1 MSFDA
6 NTVKELRERTGAGI
20 MNCKKALLETEGNME
35 KAIEYLRQKGLAA
48 AAKKSQRVAR
58 EGVVDAYVHAGG
70 RIGVL
75 VELNCET
82 DFVGRTDEF
91 KELAHELAM
100 QVAAL
105 NPLYVSRED
114 VPEDA
119 VEKEREILKAQAK
132 EEGKP
137 DKILDKIVDGRISK
151 FFESTCLLEQPYIR
165 DQSIKIQDLINQA
178 IAKVGENI
186 VVRRFVRFEVGEE
199 KDSGEAQ
206 V

>member
-165 DQSIKIQDLINQA
+165 DQGIKIQGLINQA